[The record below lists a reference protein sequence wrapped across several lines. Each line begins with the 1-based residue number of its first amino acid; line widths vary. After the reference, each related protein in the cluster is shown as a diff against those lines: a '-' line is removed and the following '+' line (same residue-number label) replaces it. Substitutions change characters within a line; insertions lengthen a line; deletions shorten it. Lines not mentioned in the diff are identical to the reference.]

1 MINEEITPEEWNS
14 SSSSWNSGDPWD
26 QVTVI
31 NYKRESNSTLYTS
44 GEYVVLANTEP
55 YLNVL
60 KATGV
65 QELFDDMGVGTILKK
80 EFRYSVDSL
89 TFSEF
94 QETTPQNLEALGSF
108 NYIWFQFRYIL
119 LSGGPIRINKASLIY
134 TTIPKDPYNGYVA
147 PAIQDESRVYAFP
160 VTYKSNFL
168 WEPYKMNRAVRLY
181 KDLNLMV
188 NNLFGHET
196 TYYRALPQGRSKDV
210 FLMEHSLFNHDEGRC
225 VKLVVPDNQFPDN
238 KLNMGPFGVDFEIPF
253 EVQVDKDY
261 FQKIFGD
268 GSGPQKR
275 DVLYFPRTGRIY
287 EVSSSY
293 LFRDFMN
300 EPLYFKV
307 TLIKWSPKSNAE
319 NSETLT
325 NLEDYTVS
333 TGSLFGEL
341 IEEGKVETTNPE
353 QFNVA
358 STKNDPVRLYLN
370 PEQQINQ
377 FNLFNYYT
385 LVSEY
390 NYSLDNLATLP
401 KIVATIDTQFLEKNR
416 KYYVR
421 FDPGSTQSDIQRYYS
436 MKKLVYEGLDE
447 DGKATFAYE
456 PGGSQVESL
465 YPASQIFYEGS
476 LFFLCENEYTGATGT
491 TENVASCDTTPAE
504 FFSPQIVKYKAV
516 NTFTADENRAYS
528 AWFKIKES
536 TYAKAV
542 VDTFEYDQYTME
554 IDVTLVKKALYFTGD
569 TIVLKRAASSDFY
582 IFGKI
587 TQVVSQTQYKVT
599 VDQEI
604 VNYVQQAFPS
614 WKSYTDLT
622 CQKTFPRAFV
632 NSMKKGKGWKIELF
646 ENRHFK
652 ITAGDKYY
660 YFSVPASSLPY
671 QTDKWYALFF
681 NWSNLFKQLTLNV
694 WEIQWDPVTN
704 LPATTDMKLTYNRT
718 LPIVPTDLTS
728 DVNYFITPSFMELTN
743 IRIFKRTAETD
754 KQVFILNQ
762 NVVKDA
768 QNAIVIDNALTQSR
782 LPYIGYTR

>member
-1 MINEEITPEEWNS
+1 MINESETPEEWNT

-55 YLNVL
+55 YLDVL

-80 EFRYSVDSL
+80 EFRYSIDSL

-94 QETTPQNLEALGSF
+94 QETTAQNLEALGSF
-108 NYIWFQFRYIL
+108 NYVWFQFRYIL
-119 LSGGPIRINKASLIY
+119 LSGGPIKINKASLIY
-134 TTIPKDPYNGYVA
+134 TTIPQDPYAGYVA

-210 FLMEHSLFNHDEGRC
+210 FLMEYSLFNHDEGRC

-307 TLIKWSPKSNAE
+307 TLIKWLPKSNAE

-333 TGSLFGEL
+333 AGSLFGEL
-341 IEEGKVETTNPE
+341 IEEEKVETTNPE

-358 STKNDPVRLYLN
+358 STTNDPVRLYLN

-390 NYSLDNLATLP
+390 NYSLENLATLP

-465 YPASQIFYEGS
+465 YSASQIFYEGS
-476 LFFLCENEYTGATGT
+476 LFYLYENEYVGATGT

-536 TYAKAV
+536 TYAKTV

-569 TIVLKRAASSDFY
+569 TIVLKRVASSDFY

-587 TQVVSQTQYKVT
+587 TQVVSQTQYKVA
-599 VDQEI
+599 VDQEM

>member
-1 MINEEITPEEWNS
+1 MINQSITPEEWNS

-44 GEYVVLANTEP
+44 GEYVVLGNTQP
-55 YLNVL
+55 YLDVL

-65 QELFDDMGVGTILKK
+65 HELFDDMGVGTILKK

-108 NYIWFQFRYIL
+108 RYVWFQFRYIL
-119 LSGGPIRINKASLIY
+119 LSGGPIKINKASLIY
-134 TTIPKDPYNGYVA
+134 TTIPQDPYAGYIA

-210 FLMEHSLFNHDEGRC
+210 FLMEYSLYNHDDGRC

-307 TLIKWSPKSNAE
+307 TLIKWLPKSNAE

-325 NLEDYTVS
+325 NLEEYTVS
-333 TGSLFGEL
+333 AGSLFGEL
-341 IEEGKVETTNPE
+341 IQEDEVKTTNPQ
-353 QFNVA
+353 QFTVA
-358 STKNDPVRLYLN
+358 TTTDDPVRLYIN

-377 FNLFNYYT
+377 YNLFNYYT

-401 KIVATIDTQFLEKNR
+401 KITVSIDTQFLEKDK
-416 KYYVR
+416 KYYAR
-421 FDPGSTQSDIQRYYS
+421 FDPGSTQSDIQWYYS

-447 DGKATFAYE
+447 DGKATFMYE
-456 PGGSQVESL
+456 KGGSQVESL
-465 YPASQIFYEGS
+465 YPASEIFYEGS
-476 LFFLCENEYTGATGT
+476 LFYLYENEYVGATGS
-491 TENVASCDTTPAE
+491 TEYVASCDTTPAE
-504 FFSPQIVKYKAV
+504 FFSPRVVKYNAV
-516 NTFTADENRAYS
+516 NTFTTDENRAYS

-536 TYAKAV
+536 TYSKNV
-542 VDTFEYDQYTME
+542 VDTFVYDQYTLE
-554 IDVTLVKKALYFTGD
+554 IDITLVKKTLYFVGD
-569 TIVLKRAASSDFY
+569 MLVLKRSTSSDFY
-582 IFGKI
+582 IFGRI
-587 TQVVSQTQYKVT
+587 TQIISDTQYKIS

-604 VNYVQQAFPS
+604 VNYVQQAFPA
-614 WKSYTDLT
+614 WKSYIDLT
-622 CQKTFPRAFV
+622 CQKTFPHTFI
-632 NSMKKGKGWKIELF
+632 NSMNAGKGWKIELF

-671 QTDKWYALFF
+671 QIDKWYALFF

-718 LPIVPTDLTS
+718 LSIVPVDLTS
-728 DVNYFITPSFMELTN
+728 GVNYFITPSFTELTN

-762 NVVKDA
+762 NIVKDA
-768 QNAIVIDNALTQSR
+768 QNAIVIDNALKQSR